1 MNPYNPFVIM
11 NELKLNILFNKNNK
25 IENRKQLKIKNN

>member
-11 NELKLNILFNKNNK
+11 NELELNILFNKNNK
-25 IENRKQLKIKNN
+25 IEKRK

>member
-11 NELKLNILFNKNNK
+11 NELELNILFDENNK
-25 IENRKQLKIKNN
+25 IENRK

>member
-11 NELKLNILFNKNNK
+11 NELELKILFNKNNK
-25 IENRKQLKIKNN
+25 IENRK